1 MVDVQVKTSK
11 EKIVFLS
18 AKGHADYAPHGR
30 DIVCSAISAVLAGG
44 FNALDGKHELVVEAG
59 NTSYKQGEKLSR
71 HDQCVLDTI
80 LIQLL
85 SIQET
90 YPENIKVTI
99 NEI

>member
-11 EKIVFLS
+11 GKIVFLS
-18 AKGHADYAPHGR
+18 AIGHACYAPHGQ
-30 DIVCSAISAVLAGG
+30 DIVCSAISACLAGG
-44 FNALDGKHELVVEAG
+44 FNALDGEHELVVEAG
-59 NTSYKQGEKLSR
+59 NTSYKQKGQLTK
-71 HDQCVLDTI
+71 HDQCVLETI

-99 NEI
+99 TEN